1 MQRRSLGLQGVT
13 PHYVLVL
20 PQCEPRAPHY
30 LFVLQPCEQHVP
42 YYAQCCGT
50 NDVVAEAGDGAFWD
64 HEAGAVRDH
73 EAGAV
78 RDHEAGAVRD
88 HEAGAVKDR
97 EAPRTPQGLAD
108 QVEM

>member
-20 PQCEPRAPHY
+20 PPCEPHAPHY
-30 LFVLQPCEQHVP
+30 LLVLQPCEPH
-42 YYAQCCGT
+42 YLQCCGT
-50 NDVVAEAGDGAFWD
+50 NDVVAEVEDGAFWD

-88 HEAGAVKDR
+88 R

>member
-1 MQRRSLGLQGVT
+1 LQRRSLGLQGVM

-20 PQCEPRAPHY
+20 PPCEPHAPHY
-30 LFVLQPCEQHVP
+30 LLVLQLCESQCLLGLQPH
-42 YYAQCCGT
+42 AQCCGT

-64 HEAGAVRDH
+64 REAGAVRDRETEEVRER
-73 EAGAV
+73 EAEEV
-78 RDHEAGAVRD
+78 RE
-88 HEAGAVKDR
+88 R